1 MPRALVEHFSLKKED
16 MSLHRYF
23 ARREGLPAA
32 NGDLSASV
40 PSRAGIS
47 AALDGNLEGSE
58 GDVNE
63 DEDELEAI
71 AALYEADIDSE
82 SEFDYEAED

>member
-23 ARREGLPAA
+23 ASREGLPEA

-40 PSRAGIS
+40 PSRAI
-47 AALDGNLEGSE
+47 ALANSE
-58 GDVNE
+58 VLKAPTQPFHARTHG
-63 DEDELEAI
+63 
-71 AALYEADIDSE
+71 
-82 SEFDYEAED
+82 

>member
-23 ARREGLPAA
+23 ARREGLPEA

-40 PSRAGIS
+40 PSRAI
-47 AALDGNLEGSE
+47 ALANSE
-58 GDVNE
+58 VLKVMVPETKKRGPYKRSV
-63 DEDELEAI
+63 
-71 AALYEADIDSE
+71 
-82 SEFDYEAED
+82 